1 MSNTVVIRPL
11 GKTYALSVTASATSS
26 LQIANPS
33 NDQINFA
40 SFINTGAAAV
50 AVEISSLGTA
60 PAATLPVAGTPGSFV
75 LPPLMT
81 LPIVLA
87 VPNTPF
93 TLTAIGSAAGPS
105 LLYVTV
111 VGTQN

>member
-11 GKTYALSVTASATSS
+11 GKTYALSVTASATTS

-33 NDQINFA
+33 NDQINYA
-40 SFINTGAAAV
+40 SFLNTGDATV
-50 AVEISSLGTA
+50 AIEISSLGTA
-60 PAATLPVAGTPGSFV
+60 PAATLPVSGTPGSFV
-75 LPPLMT
+75 LAPKMT
-81 LPIVLA
+81 LPVVLA
-87 VPNTPF
+87 TPNTPF

-105 LLYVTV
+105 LVYVTV